1 MLQSTA
7 EERSQVA
14 KIRKWFHD
22 YWYYY
27 RLPVTIGA
35 VALVIVIF
43 LVKDIVFREKYD
55 FSYVAAARGG
65 YISEELTNAVD
76 AVAAE
81 VAGDFDGNG
90 AVNIL
95 PVPIIVSE
103 DGMSQQDMAMQSKF
117 TVMFSDDSIWLMLLN
132 DTYMEFVLS
141 PDTFVT
147 LSDYGIE
154 GGVNEYFVPVSD
166 KVMSAAGT
174 DTQLYAAVKLVPERK
189 ADDEEIVAQQALAI
203 DVLRALCAED

>member
-1 MLQSTA
+1 M
-7 EERSQVA
+7 A

-203 DVLRALCAED
+203 DALRALCAED

>member
-1 MLQSTA
+1 M
-7 EERSQVA
+7 A

-103 DGMSQQDMAMQSKF
+103 DGMSQQDIAMQSKF

-189 ADDEEIVAQQALAI
+189 VDDEEIVAQQALAI